1 MSALGWEDP
10 LDPDEDARR
19 ARAREVYE
27 KMYPRNKD
35 DPYGAKRLKNCRAQ
49 TPAGIQRACNRI
61 ISELVGETDSQGSE
75 QSKERLEP
83 REIDRN
89 AYCRPEVRQLPPY
102 ETRSRRKPGWIDCR
116 FVLPRPIVEGL
127 SLLARSVADRENAER
142 AREPRGQRR
151 RYPKSKNFYVTL
163 ALNSLL
169 QEYGLSQFCVEE
181 VEVSPGHTRRFVV
194 RGS

>member
-1 MSALGWEDP
+1 
-10 LDPDEDARR
+10 
-19 ARAREVYE
+19 
-27 KMYPRNKD
+27 MYPLNKD
-35 DPYGAKRLKNCRAQ
+35 DPYGAKRLQRCRAQ
-49 TPAGIQRACNRI
+49 TPAGIQRACNRVMC
-61 ISELVGETDSQGSE
+61 EMGLGESTDGQDSE

-89 AYCRPEVRQLPPY
+89 AYCRPTVRQLPPY

-116 FVLPRPIVEGL
+116 FVLPRPILEGL
-127 SLLARSVADRENAER
+127 SLLARSVADQENATR
-142 AREPRGQRR
+142 AQEPQGQRR
-151 RYPKSKNFYVTL
+151 RYPKSKNYYVTL

-181 VEVSPGHTRRFVV
+181 AEVSPGHTRRFVV